1 MTGCSQN
8 PAIPE
13 AATHSALDFDK
24 LSVVLVNPLYPGNI
38 GSTARAMKTMGLS
51 HLVLVAP
58 RVLPDEETYR
68 MAVEASD
75 IVDGIMYCDTI
86 EEACSSFGLC
96 IGVTRRMG
104 KRRHRVLTPEELARE
119 ILPRYIP
126 ARVALL
132 FGSES
137 SGLSNEDVEHCNY
150 LVSIPSSARYG
161 TLNLSHA
168 VMIMCYEIFKA
179 HGAFEH
185 PGAKEDFVWSSPAQ
199 MATFYKVLRGT
210 LDEIDFS
217 SPDRRDHVVA
227 DIKGVLSRT
236 RLEEWEM
243 KLFLGVMRQVR
254 NRFRLV
260 DLQKLSDVE
269 YSRDSSAGTA

>member
-1 MTGCSQN
+1 MSAQMQPSN

-13 AATHSALDFDK
+13 AEAAKTVALHGI
-24 LSVVLVNPLYPGNI
+24 SVILANPLYPGNI

-51 HLVLVAP
+51 SLIIVAP
-58 RVLPDEETYR
+58 RVMPDEESYR
-68 MAVEASD
+68 MAVDASD
-75 IVDGIMYCDTI
+75 IVDAIAYRATM
-86 EEACSSFGLC
+86 EEACASFGLC

-119 ILPRYIP
+119 ILPRYAP
-126 ARVALL
+126 ARTALV

-150 LVSIPSSARYG
+150 LVTIPTSPDYG

-168 VMIMCYEIFKA
+168 VMVICYEIFKA
-179 HGAFEH
+179 HGTFVPEGR
-185 PGAKEDFVWSSPAQ
+185 PEEFVWATPEQ
-199 MATFYKVLRGT
+199 MARFYAVLRET
-210 LDEIDFS
+210 LDLIEFS
-217 SPDRRDHVVA
+217 EPDRRNHTIA

-243 KLFLGVMRQVR
+243 KLFFSLMRQVR
-254 NRFRLV
+254 NRFRFGDFPRL
-260 DLQKLSDVE
+260 DDIE
-269 YSRDSSAGTA
+269 